1 MLHACAAC
9 RRTACSDARAETKAD
24 LRESEHRLEASTKAD
39 NARLEAKV
47 DAVRTESKADMKA
60 MELRLVIKLGG
71 VLAAFF
77 TMAAGA
83 VTVAIRLMMQ

>member
-1 MLHACAAC
+1 M
-9 RRTACSDARAETKAD
+9 RA
-24 LRESEHRLEASTKAD
+24 
-39 NARLEAKV
+39 
-47 DAVRTESKADMKA
+47 ESKADMKA
-60 MELRLVIKLGG
+60 MELRLVLKLGG

>member
-1 MLHACAAC
+1 M
-9 RRTACSDARAETKAD
+9 
-24 LRESEHRLEASTKAD
+24 RESEHRLEVKIDRLEASTKAD
-39 NARLEAKV
+39 NARLESKV